1 MNAIARRILDLFYTR
16 WSWAYDP
23 AITFVSAGYWYRWV
37 CSAAVFVAMPPVL
50 EVGCGRG
57 RLLAHLAKA
66 GWPVTG
72 VDRSE
77 SMVLAS
83 RRRLSTAGLPGQV
96 LLADAARLPLADAS
110 IGTIVTTFPTE
121 YAMRESTWREFA
133 RVLMPHGRWIILDTI
148 TADRPVLRLLPLY
161 VLVLLE
167 HNLRPLRSCGDTVS
181 RQYFPRHRR
190 ETIPVGATVVH
201 ARLLEKE

>member
-1 MNAIARRILDLFYTR
+1 
-16 WSWAYDP
+16 
-23 AITFVSAGYWYRWV
+23 
-37 CSAAVFVAMPPVL
+37 MPPVL

-72 VDRSE
+72 IDRSE

-83 RRRLSTAGLPGQV
+83 RRRLAAAGLPGRV
-96 LLADAARLPLADAS
+96 LLADAGRLPLADAS
-110 IGTIVTTFPTE
+110 IGTIVTTFPTD

-133 RVLMPHGRWIILDTI
+133 RVLMPRGRWIILDTI

-167 HNLRPLRSCGDTVS
+167 HNLRPLRSRGDTVS
-181 RQYFPRHRR
+181 RQYFPHHLR
-190 ETIPVGATVVH
+190 ETIRVGATVVQVM
-201 ARLLEKE
+201 LLEKE